1 MACAPIGVSMT
12 LQTSLAKLGTI
23 SDVRTWRQIEES
35 DPDMAATLKEIVQN
49 GGDAGAVY
57 KFMLDHTGK
66 VELARW
72 CAAMMRGLLVELR
85 RAG

>member
-1 MACAPIGVSMT
+1 MT
-12 LQTSLAKLGTI
+12 LQTSLTKLGTI
-23 SDVRTWRQIEES
+23 SDLRAWRSIEEN
-35 DPDMAATLKEIVQN
+35 DPDMAEALREIVRN

-85 RAG
+85 KT